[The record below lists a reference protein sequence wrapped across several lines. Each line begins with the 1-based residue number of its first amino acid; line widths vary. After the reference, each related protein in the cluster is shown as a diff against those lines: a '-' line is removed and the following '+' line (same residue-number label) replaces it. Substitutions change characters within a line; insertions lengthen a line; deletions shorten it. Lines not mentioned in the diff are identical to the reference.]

1 MPTVRTTLVRESR
14 CLRRLKFRNV
24 PVKRGICRSQC
35 REGEKRVIKVYISL
49 ANSARLFDFPS
60 AWKIR
65 WRRATSAEINDRL
78 RCYVTGIKWLDIFQ
92 SCYVRFFTKHEIAE
106 KFDLGRLIFCN
117 IEHTHTPY
125 VYMCIYICLCVCVCA
140 YIRVWLI
147 WLKIKLY

>member
-1 MPTVRTTLVRESR
+1 MGKGCTQLQKYCLHFLINNIFTFLVILQFYKHFFEINLEINKIICLYSSFYDMPTVRTTLVRESR

-49 ANSARLFDFPS
+49 ANSARFVLFDFPS

-78 RCYVTGIKWLDIFQ
+78 RCHVTGIKRLDILQ
-92 SCYVRFFTKHEIAE
+92 SCTYFF
-106 KFDLGRLIFCN
+106 L
-117 IEHTHTPY
+117 
-125 VYMCIYICLCVCVCA
+125 
-140 YIRVWLI
+140 
-147 WLKIKLY
+147 